1 MRIKMKIDEKDKK
14 FLEHIKDSQ
23 AMLDANDI
31 SGLLDA
37 LDDFMTT
44 DGYAP
49 PDYQE
54 LNDIGRQAEQI
65 LDRIYYNS

>member
-1 MRIKMKIDEKDKK
+1 MKIDEKDKK
-14 FLEHIKDSQ
+14 FLLEHIKDSQ

-44 DGYAP
+44 DGYAL

-65 LDRIYYNS
+65 LDRIYCNN